1 MENILEQLQRHE
13 GSVIEKGRHMPY
25 TDSEGHLTIGYGH
38 NLEYGIPQFIADQL
52 LRYDYA
58 QAVQELRQS
67 YVWYDEL
74 DKVRQDVLSNM
85 CFNLGIERFGGF
97 VRMIAAI
104 EAGDYEEAAIEMLDS
119 KWATQ
124 VGDRADEL
132 SEQMRTC
139 ERSPNAKTATG
150 HL

>member
-13 GSVIEKGRHMPY
+13 GEVTEKGMHMPY
-25 TDSEGHLTIGYGH
+25 KDIYGNWTIGHGH
-38 NLEYGIPQFIADQL
+38 NLANGIPRFIADQL

-58 QAVQELRQS
+58 QSVQELRQS
-67 YVWYDEL
+67 YAWYDEL

-104 EAGDYEEAAIEMLDS
+104 ETGDYEEAAIEMLDS

-132 SEQMRTC
+132 AGQMRTGD
-139 ERSPNAKTATG
+139 R
-150 HL
+150 